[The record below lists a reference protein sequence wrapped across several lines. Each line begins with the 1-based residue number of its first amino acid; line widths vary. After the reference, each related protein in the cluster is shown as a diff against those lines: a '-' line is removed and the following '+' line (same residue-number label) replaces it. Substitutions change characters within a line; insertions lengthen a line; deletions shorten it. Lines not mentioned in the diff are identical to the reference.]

1 MAAEEK
7 LVYWVFAAVFGL
19 STIAFALVRN
29 RKPSDNLVYSSNVFV
44 TFLTTISYVI
54 MALSIATS
62 IAGSGEPIY
71 WSRWLFYAA
80 SCSMLTVD
88 MAFIGKKTKIETFE
102 IAFLTSVTMF
112 CGFLASFVTVQ
123 ERWWFFGLST
133 AAYLG
138 MLYTLFL
145 KRSEAVN
152 SGLEWFVL
160 VTWSAFPLV
169 WVLAPTGFGVVT
181 TYTEAI
187 LYGALD
193 LLTKIFFGTY
203 LIYRSIK

>member
-1 MAAEEK
+1 MPRTTTPKA
-7 LVYWVFAAVFGL
+7 
-19 STIAFALVRN
+19 II
-29 RKPSDNLVYSSNVFV
+29 P
-44 TFLTTISYVI
+44 TTIDGNSV
-54 MALSIATS
+54 STS
-62 IAGSGEPIY
+62 
-71 WSRWLFYAA
+71 
-80 SCSMLTVD
+80 LTVL
-88 MAFIGKKTKIETFE
+88 IE
-102 IAFLTSVTMF
+102 
-112 CGFLASFVTVQ
+112 
-123 ERWWFFGLST
+123 

-145 KRSEAVN
+145 KRSEAGN
-152 SGLEWFVL
+152 SGFEWFVL